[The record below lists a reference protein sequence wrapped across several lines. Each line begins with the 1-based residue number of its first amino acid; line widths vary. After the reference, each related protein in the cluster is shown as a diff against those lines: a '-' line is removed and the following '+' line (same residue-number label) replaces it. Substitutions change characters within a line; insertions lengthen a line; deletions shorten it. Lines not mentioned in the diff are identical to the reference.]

1 MKDFEKRFRFF
12 NIAVAGLVVFM
23 IFHLLTIQTNANVLT
38 LTEKIREESREIGR
52 ASCRER
58 V

>member
-23 IFHLLTIQTNANVLT
+23 IFH
-38 LTEKIREESREIGR
+38 R
-52 ASCRER
+52 RER
-58 V
+58 FTTSKRDHAGRHARPEDMERCPSPCR

>member
-23 IFHLLTIQTNANVLT
+23 IFHLLTI
-38 LTEKIREESREIGR
+38 
-52 ASCRER
+52 
-58 V
+58 

>member
-23 IFHLLTIQTNANVLT
+23 IFHLLTIQTNANVLM
-38 LTEKIREESREIGR
+38 LTAILLKSAIC
-52 ASCRER
+52 ASKGI
-58 V
+58 